1 LWRILY
7 NKTNVLFAGLGKI
20 LTKVESSLKLRQ
32 KEDCTVESY
41 FYDDDLAMVY
51 KISPVAATVIKDED
65 QKIPT
70 AILVHA
76 NVKVTNFK
84 REKVRRTISE
94 VYPYEQYDI
103 DAAKEAFTNDVLLK
117 VLGNATAISEEEYNA
132 IKRRVEPISCCTN

>member
-1 LWRILY
+1 M
-7 NKTNVLFAGLGKI
+7 
-20 LTKVESSLKLRQ
+20 
-32 KEDCTVESY
+32 ESY